1 MTKANGGA
9 CLADTAYFAVEYT
22 TKYGNVGEC
31 YLNSYNPETWQLTNK
46 VAASHS
52 SIATSLTYNPA
63 DKKIYG
69 SFYSEDR
76 EKFYFGT
83 INTKTADC
91 DTIAFLEHSFNAL
104 ASDAAGTLYFVND
117 NGEFAKSAP
126 PMAQSQ

>member
-1 MTKANGGA
+1 MPCRHGLFRCGI
-9 CLADTAYFAVEYT
+9 YP
-22 TKYGNVGEC
+22 KYGNVDEC